1 MNEVRCFFVYVNLY
15 KHCQYLLNL
24 FYIFY
29 IMETHIQKGVL
40 YMNILNYLSDL
51 TSIDSKYWEL
61 IFKTLVF
68 WIVLDI
74 IKRILIRIF
83 KKIEDSKKEYLYTQ
97 KLKVVISFLKIGIF
111 ILIWSK
117 YLKGFVT
124 IISFISAGFTIA
136 LRDIIL
142 NFFAGVYIK
151 MIKPFQVEDRIEVN
165 NYKGDVVNINT
176 LNFELLEVDNKD
188 FMGQSTGVITHV
200 PNSIIFSF
208 PLRNYDKA
216 FKYIWNEIV
225 VNVPLDFSIESV
237 RKTLY
242 RIVNKNDVIDKVPD
256 NVKKDIQDIST
267 DYRIYYTEYKPV
279 VYCKVVGDYVEYTLR
294 YLVDPR
300 KARYVHSSI
309 WKHILIA
316 HQKGEIELYN
326 KSTEYKREEIEEKI
340 GKKEKTILLE
350 ETKETR

>member
-1 MNEVRCFFVYVNLY
+1 
-15 KHCQYLLNL
+15 
-24 FYIFY
+24 
-29 IMETHIQKGVL
+29 
-40 YMNILNYLSDL
+40 MNILNKLSEL
-51 TSIDSKYWEL
+51 TSIDSKYWIL

-68 WIVLDI
+68 FLIFDI
-74 IKRILIRIF
+74 AKRIAIRLF
-83 KKIEDSKKEYLYTQ
+83 KRIKDSKKEYEYTQ
-97 KLKVVISFLKIGIF
+97 KLKLVISFLKLGIF
-111 ILIWSK
+111 VLIWGK
-117 YLKGFVT
+117 YLKGFIT

-142 NFFAGVYIK
+142 NWFAGIYIK
-151 MIKPFQVEDRIEVN
+151 TIKPFNVEDRIEIN

-176 LNFELLEVDNKD
+176 LNFELLEVDNSD

-200 PNSIIFSF
+200 PNSTIFSY

-216 FKYIWNEIV
+216 FKYVWNEIV
-225 VNVPLDFSIESV
+225 VNVPLDFNIEKV

-256 NVKKDIQDIST
+256 TVKKDIQDIST

-279 VYCKVVGDYVEYTLR
+279 IYCKVVGDYVEYTLR

-300 KARYVHSSI
+300 KSRYVHSSI
-309 WKHILIA
+309 WKHILLA

-326 KSTEYKREEIEEKI
+326 KNTEYKKEEVILKDETN
-340 GKKEKTILLE
+340 KKDNTVLVDA
-350 ETKETR
+350 TK

>member
-1 MNEVRCFFVYVNLY
+1 
-15 KHCQYLLNL
+15 
-24 FYIFY
+24 
-29 IMETHIQKGVL
+29 
-40 YMNILNYLSDL
+40 MNILNKLSEL
-51 TSIDSKYWEL
+51 TSIDSKYWIL

-68 WIVLDI
+68 FI
-74 IKRILIRIF
+74 IFDVVKRIAIRLF
-83 KKIEDSKKEYLYTQ
+83 KRIDDSKKEYEYTQ
-97 KLKVVISFLKIGIF
+97 KLKLVISLMKLGIF
-111 ILIWSK
+111 VLIWGK
-117 YLKGFVT
+117 YLKGFIT

-142 NFFAGVYIK
+142 NWFAGIYIK
-151 MIKPFQVEDRIEVN
+151 TIKPFNVEDRIEIN

-200 PNSIIFSF
+200 PNSTIFAY

-225 VNVPLDFSIESV
+225 VNVPLDFNIEKV

-256 NVKKDIQDIST
+256 TVKKDIQDIST

-279 VYCKVVGDYVEYTLR
+279 IYCKVVGDYVEYTLR

-300 KARYVHSSI
+300 KSRYVHSSI
-309 WKHILIA
+309 WKHILLA

-326 KSTEYKREEIEEKI
+326 KNTEYKKEEVILNDETN
-340 GKKEKTILLE
+340 KKDNNILVDA
-350 ETKETR
+350 TK

>member
-1 MNEVRCFFVYVNLY
+1 
-15 KHCQYLLNL
+15 
-24 FYIFY
+24 
-29 IMETHIQKGVL
+29 
-40 YMNILNYLSDL
+40 MNILNKLSEL
-51 TSIDSKYWEL
+51 TSIDSKYWIL

-68 WIVLDI
+68 FIIFDV
-74 IKRILIRIF
+74 IKRVLIRLF
-83 KKIEDSKKEYLYTQ
+83 KKIKDSKKEYEYTQ
-97 KLKVVISFLKIGIF
+97 KLKVIISFLKLGIF
-111 ILIWSK
+111 ILLWSK
-117 YLKGFVT
+117 YLSGFIT

-142 NFFAGVYIK
+142 NWFAGIYIK
-151 MIKPFQVEDRIEVN
+151 TVKPFNVEDRIEIN

-176 LNFELLEVDNKD
+176 LNFELLEVDNSD

-200 PNSIIFSF
+200 PNSTIFSY

-216 FKYIWNEIV
+216 FKYVWNEIV
-225 VNVPLDFSIESV
+225 VNVPLDFSIERV
-237 RKTLY
+237 RKILY

-256 NVKKDIQDIST
+256 TVKKDIQDIST

-316 HQKGEIELYN
+316 HQKGELVLYN
-326 KSTEYKREEIEEKI
+326 KDYKVEEDKEEQDLL
-340 GKKEKTILLE
+340 KKDEVISESK
-350 ETKETR
+350 KN

>member
-1 MNEVRCFFVYVNLY
+1 
-15 KHCQYLLNL
+15 
-24 FYIFY
+24 
-29 IMETHIQKGVL
+29 
-40 YMNILNYLSDL
+40 MNILNKLSDL
-51 TSIDSKYWEL
+51 TSIDNKYWIL

-68 WIVLDI
+68 FIIFDL
-74 IKRILIRIF
+74 IKRILIRLF
-83 KKIEDSKKEYLYTQ
+83 KKIKDSKKEYEYTQ
-97 KLKVVISFLKIGIF
+97 KLKLVISFMKLGIF
-111 ILIWSK
+111 VLIWAK

-142 NFFAGVYIK
+142 NWFAGIYIK
-151 MIKPFQVEDRIEVN
+151 TIKPFNVEDRIEIN

-176 LNFELLEVDNKD
+176 LNFELLEVDNSD

-200 PNSIIFSF
+200 PNSTIFNY

-216 FKYIWNEIV
+216 FKYVWNEIV
-225 VNVPLDFSIESV
+225 VNVPLDFNIEKV

-256 NVKKDIQDIST
+256 TVKKDIQDIST

-279 VYCKVVGDYVEYTLR
+279 IYCKVVGDYVEYTLR

-300 KARYVHSSI
+300 KSRYVHSSI
-309 WKHILIA
+309 WKHILLA

-326 KSTEYKREEIEEKI
+326 KNTEYKKEEVILKDEVN
-340 GKKEKTILLE
+340 KKDNTILVDA
-350 ETKETR
+350 TK